1 MFLETLAR
9 PRSAWSVQAPQ
20 QELCHY
26 LYGLGLMMRTW
37 YGDCF
42 VPHWSPTVMVKKKGQ
57 HILGEN
63 HLKTEQG
70 LYKNHNHTSSNQVVD
85 MLWLNF
91 ILGLNF
97 IFLCFGVWKCMIM
110 TFKQTEIKLQPRIKL
125 SHNRYVANFFH
136 GVHVQCR

>member
-1 MFLETLAR
+1 MPLLIWPR
-9 PRSAWSVQAPQ
+9 PDDADLVRRLFCPALVAYS
-20 QELCHY
+20 H
-26 LYGLGLMMRTW
+26 G
-37 YGDCF
+37 
-42 VPHWSPTVMVKKKGQ
+42 KKKGQ

-70 LYKNHNHTSSNQVVD
+70 LYKNHDHTSPNQVVD

-110 TFKQTEIKLQPRIKL
+110 TFKQTEIKLKPRIKL
-125 SHNRYVANFFH
+125 NHNRYVANFFH